1 MKITLSLSLFI
12 LTNCLSRFFIFVL
25 IYTRKKRGSSVFIPP
40 SRHRYKTTARS
51 RSVHNVYGFLSNIQ
65 IFFIEETRY
74 TGMLA
79 IIVSLNFTFVCSP
92 PILQTN
98 QIMRYAR
105 IDKIELDQGVIR
117 EELVSREKCFLRES
131 NFLPEITGIGS
142 NTHTYL

>member
-12 LTNCLSRFFIFVL
+12 LTNCLFFIFVL

>member
-1 MKITLSLSLFI
+1 M
-12 LTNCLSRFFIFVL
+12 
-25 IYTRKKRGSSVFIPP
+25 FIPP

-51 RSVHNVYGFLSNIQ
+51 RSVHNVYGFSLNIQ
-65 IFFIEETRY
+65 IFVIEETRY

-92 PILQTN
+92 PILQTD

-131 NFLPEITGIGS
+131 NFFTR
-142 NTHTYL
+142 NYWNRVKHTYIFIEKYFSHEI

>member
-12 LTNCLSRFFIFVL
+12 LTNCLSRFFIFVF